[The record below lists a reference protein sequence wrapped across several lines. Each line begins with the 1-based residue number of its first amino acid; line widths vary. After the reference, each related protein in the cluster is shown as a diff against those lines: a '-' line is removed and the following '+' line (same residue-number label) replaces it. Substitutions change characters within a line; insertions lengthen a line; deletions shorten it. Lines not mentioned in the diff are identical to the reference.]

1 MYPALTMSCS
11 KHSDW
16 VLLQR
21 NDPNLLQLQSLAIRA
36 KKMLKEKKSHFSF
49 AVLRTMTHSCD
60 WKAAVKENKWI
71 PIW

>member
-1 MYPALTMSCS
+1 
-11 KHSDW
+11 
-16 VLLQR
+16 
-21 NDPNLLQLQSLAIRA
+21 
-36 KKMLKEKKSHFSF
+36 MLKEKKKRSYFSF